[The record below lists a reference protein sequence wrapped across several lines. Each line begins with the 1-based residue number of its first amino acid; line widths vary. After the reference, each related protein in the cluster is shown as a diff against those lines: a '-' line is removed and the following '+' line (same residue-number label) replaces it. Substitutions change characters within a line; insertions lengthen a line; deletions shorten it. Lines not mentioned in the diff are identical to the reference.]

1 MKLFALEFKDFNH
14 ITLKNVID
22 KQIKIKD
29 QLAIKLSL
37 DELKSV
43 LSVFFS
49 IQFHFNDSITQD
61 KNLYKKVIFEDDN
74 LVNTTRD
81 FGRQLLENLD
91 GFKKE
96 ELLSL
101 VNESYDMN
109 MIFKNDTLNDF
120 VERNLISDM
129 NFRSIEYGSFF
140 LKNFSTKILNF
151 NEHSLNFA
159 RINNALKNDDYP
171 LKKIAKQITDSNS
184 NLSTQEGL
192 LLTFVLDEYL
202 FKTKINPLQCGLVS
216 FIVKENMYKLSLNLK
231 NYKETLNTSLNKKWK
246 LNKGLGGLEI

>member
-1 MKLFALEFKDFNH
+1 MELFALEFKDYNH

-49 IQFHFNDSITQD
+49 IQFHFNDSVTQD
-61 KNLYKKVIFEDDN
+61 KKLYKKVIFEDDD
-74 LVNTTRD
+74 LVNITRD

-101 VNESYDMN
+101 ANQDYDMN
-109 MIFKNDTLNDF
+109 MIFKNDNLDDF

-129 NFRSIEYGSFF
+129 NFRSIEYGRFF
-140 LKNFSTKILNF
+140 LKNFSTKVLNF
-151 NEHSLNFA
+151 NEHHLNSIQ
-159 RINNALKNDDYP
+159 INDALKKDKYP
-171 LKKIAKQITDSNS
+171 LKTIAKQITDSNS

-192 LLTFVLDEYL
+192 LLSFVLDEYL
-202 FKTKINPLQCGLVS
+202 FKTNINALQLGLVS
-216 FIVKENMYKLSLNLK
+216 FIVKENMYKLSDNLNI
-231 NYKETLNTSLNKKWK
+231 YGEVLNKSLNKKWK
-246 LNKGLGGLEI
+246 LNRGLGI

>member
-1 MKLFALEFKDFNH
+1 MEIFALKFKECNH
-14 ITLKNVID
+14 ITLKNVIA
-22 KQIKIKD
+22 KQLKVKD

-61 KNLYKKVIFEDDN
+61 KNLYEKIIFENDN
-74 LVNTTRD
+74 LINTTRD

-101 VNESYDMN
+101 ANENYDMN
-109 MIFKNDTLNDF
+109 MIFKNDTLNEF

-129 NFRSIEYGSFF
+129 NFRTIEYGGFF
-140 LKNFSTKILNF
+140 LKSFSTKILNF
-151 NEHSLNFA
+151 NEHSLNSV
-159 RINNALKNDDYP
+159 RINNKLKNDDYP
-171 LKKIAKQITDSNS
+171 LKTIAKQITDSNS
-184 NLSTQEGL
+184 NLSTHEGL
-192 LLTFVLDEYL
+192 LLSFVLDEYL
-202 FKTKINPLQCGLVS
+202 FKTKINSLHFGLVS
-216 FIVKENMYKLSLNLK
+216 FIVKENIYKLSANLNI
-231 NYKETLNTSLNKKWK
+231 YKETLNNSLNKKWK
-246 LNKGLGGLEI
+246 LNKGMGGPGI

>member
-1 MKLFALEFKDFNH
+1 MELFALEFKDCNH
-14 ITLKNVID
+14 ISLKNVID

-49 IQFHFNDSITQD
+49 IQFHFNDSDTQD
-61 KNLYKKVIFEDDN
+61 KNLYKKVIFEDDD
-74 LVNTTRD
+74 LVNITRD

-101 VNESYDMN
+101 INENYDMN
-109 MIFKNDTLNDF
+109 IIFKNDTLNDF

-129 NFRSIEYGSFF
+129 NFRNIEYGSFF

-151 NEHSLNFA
+151 NEHSLNSV
-159 RINNALKNDDYP
+159 RINYALKNDNYP
-171 LKKIAKQITDSNS
+171 LKTIAKQITDSNS
-184 NLSTQEGL
+184 NLSTQEAL
-192 LLTFVLDEYL
+192 LLSFVLDEYL
-202 FKTKINPLQCGLVS
+202 FKTNVNALQLGLVS
-216 FIVKENMYKLSLNLK
+216 FIVKENIYKLSNNLDI
-231 NYKETLNTSLNKKWK
+231 YKEVLNKSLNKKWK
-246 LNKGLGGLEI
+246 INKGLGGLGI

>member
-1 MKLFALEFKDFNH
+1 MELFALEFKDYNH

-29 QLAIKLSL
+29 QLTIKLSL

-49 IQFHFNDSITQD
+49 IQFHFNDSVTQD
-61 KNLYKKVIFEDDN
+61 KDLYRKVIFEDDD
-74 LVNTTRD
+74 LVNITRD
-81 FGRQLLENLD
+81 FGRQLMENLD

-101 VNESYDMN
+101 ANQDYDMN
-109 MIFKNDTLNDF
+109 MIFKNDTLDDF
-120 VERNLISDM
+120 VERNLISEM

-140 LKNFSTKILNF
+140 LKNFSNKVLNY
-151 NEHSLNFA
+151 NEHSLNSIQ
-159 RINNALKNDDYP
+159 INDALKKDKYP
-171 LKKIAKQITDSNS
+171 LKTIAKQITDSNS

-192 LLTFVLDEYL
+192 LLSFVLDEYL
-202 FKTKINPLQCGLVS
+202 FKTNTNALQLGLVS
-216 FIVKENMYKLSLNLK
+216 FIVKENMYKLSNNLNI
-231 NYKETLNTSLNKKWK
+231 YKEVLNKSLNKKWK
-246 LNKGLGGLEI
+246 LNRGLGI

>member
-1 MKLFALEFKDFNH
+1 MELFALEFKDYNH

-29 QLAIKLSL
+29 QLTIKLSL

-49 IQFHFNDSITQD
+49 IQFHFNDRVIQD
-61 KNLYKKVIFEDDN
+61 KDLFKKVIFEDDD
-74 LVNTTRD
+74 LVNITRD

-101 VNESYDMN
+101 ANQDYDMN
-109 MIFKNDTLNDF
+109 IIFKNDNLDDF

-140 LKNFSTKILNF
+140 LKNFSNKVLNY
-151 NEHSLNFA
+151 NEHSLNSVSH
-159 RINNALKNDDYP
+159 IC
-171 LKKIAKQITDSNS
+171 
-184 NLSTQEGL
+184 EG
-192 LLTFVLDEYL
+192 V
-202 FKTKINPLQCGLVS
+202 G
-216 FIVKENMYKLSLNLK
+216 FIPKV
-231 NYKETLNTSLNKKWK
+231 
-246 LNKGLGGLEI
+246 